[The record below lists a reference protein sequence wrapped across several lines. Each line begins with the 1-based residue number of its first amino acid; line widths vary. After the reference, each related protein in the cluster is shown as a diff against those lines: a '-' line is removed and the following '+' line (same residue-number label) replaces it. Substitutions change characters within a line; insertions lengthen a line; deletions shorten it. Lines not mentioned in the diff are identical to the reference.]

1 MNSFVFYV
9 YKKNY
14 LKHFLVCLTLLNI
27 LPLFYTQAKEEIV
40 IVEIGIYG
48 DKADNDFIKIYNQS
62 NEPIDISGYK
72 IRKKT
77 STGKESSI
85 IKIPKGKI
93 IKPKSYFV
101 WANSK
106 DNFHLTINADVWTS
120 ATLAKNN
127 SIAILSTT
135 NEIIDSVGWG
145 EGQNQFYE
153 SIPFPDNPSK
163 NQIIKRKIK
172 DGLYQDTNNN
182 KEDFYLDPPITNTSK
197 EKTQNS
203 LKEVMDKKTIDTEK
217 TNFQNTTTNDIALE
231 KETVKKEPENNS
243 LGNIETDSKK
253 ELKKE
258 TENVIKTEVKKID
271 INTASSKE
279 LQTLAGIGPVL
290 AQRIIENRPFYS
302 IEDLMKVPGIGE
314 KTLNEIKKQNLAW
327 VDPSLT
333 KPNKEI
339 ENNSIDKNVFLAQIK
354 PSDENKD
361 YGLLNKKHL
370 NIFLFVLI
378 LASIIGIIL
387 TFVIKKQG
395 IEK

>member
-1 MNSFVFYV
+1 
-9 YKKNY
+9 
-14 LKHFLVCLTLLNI
+14 
-27 LPLFYTQAKEEIV
+27 
-40 IVEIGIYG
+40 
-48 DKADNDFIKIYNQS
+48 
-62 NEPIDISGYK
+62 
-72 IRKKT
+72 
-77 STGKESSI
+77 
-85 IKIPKGKI
+85 
-93 IKPKSYFV
+93 
-101 WANSK
+101 
-106 DNFHLTINADVWTS
+106 
-120 ATLAKNN
+120 
-127 SIAILSTT
+127 
-135 NEIIDSVGWG
+135 
-145 EGQNQFYE
+145 
-153 SIPFPDNPSK
+153 
-163 NQIIKRKIK
+163 
-172 DGLYQDTNNN
+172 
-182 KEDFYLDPPITNTSK
+182 
-197 EKTQNS
+197 
-203 LKEVMDKKTIDTEK
+203 
-217 TNFQNTTTNDIALE
+217 
-231 KETVKKEPENNS
+231 